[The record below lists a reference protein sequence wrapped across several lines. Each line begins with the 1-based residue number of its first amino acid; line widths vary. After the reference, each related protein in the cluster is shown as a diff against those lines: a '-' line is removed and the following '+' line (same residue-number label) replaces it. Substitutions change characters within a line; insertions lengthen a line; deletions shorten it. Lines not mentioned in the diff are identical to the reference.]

1 MLSFVALLIFIWSQR
16 TGLFDRSSKGAEVIF
31 APGEIG
37 RIEEPAAAR
46 AAQARLQDAELA
58 AVLTHIRS
66 QWGNGAAPVGADTV
80 VPVRKEIAVRTAP
93 FKGDAKL
100 APLK

>member
-1 MLSFVALLIFIWSQR
+1 M
-16 TGLFDRSSKGAEVIF
+16 
-31 APGEIG
+31 
-37 RIEEPAAAR
+37 PAAAR

-58 AVLTHIRS
+58 AAPTHIRS

-80 VPVRKEIAVRTAP
+80 ASVRKEIAARTEP

-100 APLK
+100 VPLK